1 MSSVRIVGETEDTV
15 TISRDDWQR
24 LQQQLDDAQ
33 DRAAVAERRAHER
46 RVGTAAARRD
56 YLTADEAIRLLAGES
71 PVKVWREK
79 RSLSQRA
86 LAAKA
91 GIGNGYLAEIETNRK
106 PGSDDAL
113 RKLAA
118 VLHVALEELDGRRY
132 RMRDPEFGPVLLC
145 FIPDSAG
152 VAPGH
157 QLKLVGHTD
166 FATLRRALD
175 YVRER
180 WNELRSRS
188 PWVTDAAHRPI
199 YTSEELFQEIE
210 R

>member
-1 MSSVRIVGETEDTV
+1 ME
-15 TISRDDWQR
+15 
-24 LQQQLDDAQ
+24 DAQ

-46 RVGTAAARRD
+46 RVGKEAARRD
-56 YLTADEAIRLLAGES
+56 YLTADEAIRLLGGDS

-79 RSLSQRA
+79 RGVSQRA
-86 LAAKA
+86 LAAEA

-118 VLHVALEELDGRRY
+118 VLHVPPEELDGRRY
-132 RMRDPEFGPVLLC
+132 RMRDPEFGPVQLC

-157 QLKLVGHTD
+157 HLKLVGHTD
-166 FATLRRALD
+166 FATLRCALAF
-175 YVRER
+175 VRER
-180 WNELRSRS
+180 WSELRSRS
-188 PWVTDAAHRPI
+188 PWITNTAHRPI
-199 YTSEELFQEIE
+199 YTSEELFHEFE
-210 R
+210 